1 MTLVAAGAAF
11 VDRSGAVLAAD
22 RGFLSRLGA
31 ADGDVDAA
39 LRAHAASSP
48 ELRAL
53 LDGDGPGVASV
64 PGPEGPVQVERVP
77 SSGGW
82 LLVVRDPHGDDRPE
96 HALRS
101 QVIGRV
107 VAGVAHDIKNPLN
120 AMSLQLA
127 LLGDKL
133 EGAGAASEAAAVH
146 LAALRDQIGRVN
158 EVVRRLSE
166 ATEPTAPLGYVD
178 VGALLFDVTTLFG
191 YEARRRRIE
200 VVVEAHPGAARTG
213 SEPGRLARLVVGLC
227 GKAISLTPD
236 GGRVAGRAEARGPE
250 VAVVVDHGIGDPGDD
265 LGYDGEV
272 LAAGAAALGGRFER
286 TRVEERTERLAL
298 LVPRYDRE

>member
-22 RGFLSRLGA
+22 RGFLARLGA
-31 ADGDVDAA
+31 ADGDVDAV

-64 PGPEGPVQVERVP
+64 PAPDGAVQVERVP
-77 SSGGW
+77 ASGGW
-82 LLVVRDPHGDDRPE
+82 LLVVRDPRGDDRSE

-101 QVIGRV
+101 QVLGRV

-133 EGAGAASEAAAVH
+133 EAAGVATQTAGVH

-158 EVVRRLSE
+158 EVLRRLSE

-178 VGALLFDVTTLFG
+178 LGVLLADAAALFA
-191 YEARRRRIE
+191 YEARRRRID
-200 VVVEAHPGAARTG
+200 VAVDAHVGAVRTRRDPARV
-213 SEPGRLARLVVGLC
+213 ARLVLCLC
-227 GKAISLTPD
+227 GRALGLTPD
-236 GGRVAGRAEARGPE
+236 GGRIAGRAEASGGE
-250 VAVVVDHGIGDPGDD
+250 AAIVLDHAIGDPGDD
-265 LGYDGEV
+265 LGYETEV
-272 LAAGAAALGGRFER
+272 LAAGAAALGGRLER
-286 TRVEERTERLAL
+286 TRTGERAQRLTL
-298 LVPRYDRE
+298 VVPRNDRE

>member
-22 RGFLSRLGA
+22 RGFLARLGA

-53 LDGDGPGVASV
+53 LEGDGPGVVSV
-64 PGPEGPVQVERVP
+64 PGPDGPVQVERVP
-77 SSGGW
+77 ASGGA
-82 LLVVRDPHGDDRPE
+82 LLVVRDPQGDDRPE

-133 EGAGAASEAAAVH
+133 EAAGAASDAAVVH
-146 LAALRDQIGRVN
+146 LGALRDQIARVN
-158 EVVRRLSE
+158 EVLRRLSE
-166 ATEPTAPLGYVD
+166 ATEPAAPLGYVD
-178 VGALLFDVTTLFG
+178 LGALLTDVAHLFG
-191 YEARRRRIE
+191 YEARRRRIDLA
-200 VVVEAHPGAARTG
+200 VDAHAGSVRTRRDA
-213 SEPGRLARLVVGLC
+213 SRVARLVVGLC
-227 GKAISLTPD
+227 GRALALTPD
-236 GGRVAGRAEARGPE
+236 GGRLSGRAEVRGAE
-250 VAVVVDHGIGDPGDD
+250 AAILLEHGIGDPADD
-265 LGYDGEV
+265 LGYDTEV

-286 TRVEERTERLAL
+286 TRLGEKTERLVL
-298 LVPRYDRE
+298 LVPRNDRE